1 MIPLWRHLWKHAQ
14 RWSKDDQ
21 KMIKSIFHICQSYQH
36 WAVWILQPEQLMEHW
51 LSTGGFATRVGMK
64 FQQEK
69 RCTLA
74 QAAVPL
80 GPAVWGWQH
89 ANPLQ
94 RAKFQNRKHCGKR
107 CPEIDDIVTVMQ
119 RLLNLTKA
127 EPIVLPRILSLIC
140 TYGYLKAIDLVL
152 FAQGRNTALNL
163 YKQHCESW

>member
-1 MIPLWRHLWKHAQ
+1 
-14 RWSKDDQ
+14 
-21 KMIKSIFHICQSYQH
+21 MIKSIFHIWLHICIILYIYNYICQS
-36 WAVWILQPEQLMEHW
+36 WILQPEELMEHW

-107 CPEIDDIVTVMQ
+107 CPEIDIVTVMQ

-140 TYGYLKAIDLVL
+140 TYGYLNVL
-152 FAQGRNTALNL
+152 FAQGRNAALNL